1 MTRPATAPAT
11 DSPAARPT
19 DRSPSPGT
27 AAPSPRTAVPPP
39 SPLRDFYENPDVPV
53 ASGRARGLR
62 QALMLAD
69 ALGALGPTGAGGTTG
84 TDRRQTGT
92 DAHDGTD
99 TSDETGGGRGLATV
113 LDIGCG
119 DGSASAAASV
129 APAGHRVIGVD
140 WSQDALRRAAHRIPH
155 TVRGELTDGG
165 LPFRSRCADAVVF
178 SEVIEHLVDPDAA
191 LDEVRRVLRP
201 GGHLMLSTPN
211 LAAWYNRG
219 LLLAGVQPVFSEV
232 SMRGIHGR
240 PGSQVVGHLRLYTA
254 RALRGF
260 LAASGFEVVRIAGA
274 PYHDVPRPL
283 RPLDRAACRFPSL
296 ASILLVHARRGR
308 E

>member
-1 MTRPATAPAT
+1 MTRQTATPLG
-11 DSPAARPT
+11 S
-19 DRSPSPGT
+19 G
-27 AAPSPRTAVPPP
+27 PRTTADHEPPP
-39 SPLRDFYENPDVPV
+39 TLREFYENPAVPV
-53 ASGRARGLR
+53 ASGDARSRR
-62 QALMLAD
+62 QALMLAR
-69 ALGALGPTGAGGTTG
+69 ALGPVRPGAPP
-84 TDRRQTGT
+84 
-92 DAHDGTD
+92 
-99 TSDETGGGRGLATV
+99 ATV

-119 DGSASAAASV
+119 DGSAAAV
-129 APAGHRVIGVD
+129 AATVLSGHRIVGVD
-140 WSQDALRRAAHRIPH
+140 WSQDALRRAATRVPY
-155 TVRGELTDGG
+155 TVRGELGENG
-165 LPFRSRCADAVVF
+165 LPFADGSADAVLF

-191 LDEVRRVLRP
+191 LDELRRVLRP

-240 PGSQVVGHLRLYTA
+240 PGTQVVGHLRLYTA

-260 LAASGFEVVRIAGA
+260 LPACGFEVVRIAGA

-283 RPLDRAACRFPSL
+283 RPLDRAACRLPSL
-296 ASILLVHARRGR
+296 ASVLLVHARRRR